1 MECLNNGRGESL
13 GSVEKAETFDR
24 DAGGTVKLDTE
35 EKLCTRRG
43 YWLLRRGQDI
53 LLSLL
58 ALAVLAPALL
68 LLALII
74 YIDDPHGSPIY
85 SLLPVLQIV

>member
-1 MECLNNGRGESL
+1 MIFAWERRSEAFSAVECLNNGRGESL

-58 ALAVLAPALL
+58 ALAVLAPACCWR
-68 LLALII
+68 
-74 YIDDPHGSPIY
+74 
-85 SLLPVLQIV
+85 